1 MSQQIIK
8 IYKQGSECLQSFLL
22 LTLNGLLLLFF
33 FLVPSM
39 SHCCYKAGRQDLQEG
54 KIAMMVDS

>member
-1 MSQQIIK
+1 MS
-8 IYKQGSECLQSFLL
+8 SEFSIAYIEWAAFA
-22 LTLNGLLLLFF
+22 F